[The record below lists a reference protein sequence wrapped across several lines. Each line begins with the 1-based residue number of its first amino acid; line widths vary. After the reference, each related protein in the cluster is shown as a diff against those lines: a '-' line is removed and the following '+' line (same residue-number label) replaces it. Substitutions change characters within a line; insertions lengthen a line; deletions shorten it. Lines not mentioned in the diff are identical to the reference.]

1 MKKTITEL
9 MDEMLAEQRAHNAKL
24 ISEFDAQN
32 ARLLELLEE
41 TLKAEF

>member
-24 ISEFDAQN
+24 IKEFDAQN

-41 TLKAEF
+41 TLKAKF